1 MGVRHSIRQFVALA
15 LLFVIYSGDWVS
27 AADHQFNFFRV
38 DEIAKLRSF
47 LDNPNAE
54 LQEYINV
61 LRQTADS
68 LMQISSWSV
77 TYNRCPNPDIDPHDF
92 YSESTYWWPDPTDST
107 APYIRKDGISNP
119 SRFLAHKNDLN
130 TLTMSTLILSMSAY
144 LFEDEGYADK
154 AKENIRVWFID
165 PKTRMNPNARYAQV
179 IPNSDRKRGV
189 GILDTRRFVYL
200 LEGVQVLK
208 EAGYWD
214 DKLENGLQH
223 WFSEYLDWM
232 LESYYGIDE
241 RERGNNHSTW
251 YAVQLAAYA
260 HYTGRLDIVED
271 TWQYAQKILLEEQIE
286 SDGKMPREMQR
297 TRSLSYMIFNL
308 DAWTLLSRMAELD
321 GIGFWTLENDRGGS
335 LAKSVAFVFPY
346 LENPKKWH
354 SKQIISFQLR
364 ERLFLIFGGLALQN
378 PQIIDLYYSIM
389 STDIIVNEALLF
401 FTNMMLVAGIL

>member
-1 MGVRHSIRQFVALA
+1 MGCCRSIVLV
-15 LLFVIYSGDWVS
+15 LLFILSNETLVS
-27 AADHQFNFFRV
+27 ADEHRLNFLRAY
-38 DEIAKLRSF
+38 EIETLSSS
-47 LDNPNAE
+47 LDNPTSE
-54 LQEYINV
+54 LRAYINV

-68 LMQISSWSV
+68 LTQIRPWSV
-77 TYNRCPNPDIDPHDF
+77 TYHRCPNPDIDPHDY
-92 YSESTYWWPDPTDST
+92 YSESTYWWPDPTDPT
-107 APYIRKDGISNP
+107 APYIRKDGIHNP
-119 SRFLAHKNDLN
+119 DRFLKHKDDLN
-130 TLTMSTLILSMSAY
+130 ILCKSVLLLSVAAY
-144 LFEDEGYADK
+144 LFEEPKYAEK
-154 AKENIRVWFID
+154 AEEFVRVWFID
-165 PKTRMNPNARYAQV
+165 PKTRMNPNAKYAQV

-208 EAGYWD
+208 KAGYWD
-214 DKLENGLQH
+214 EKLEYGLQH

-271 TWQYAQKILLEEQIE
+271 TWQYARKILLEEQIE

-354 SKQIISFQLR
+354 SKQIISYQLR

-378 PQIIDLYYSIM
+378 PQMIDLYCSIM
-389 STDIIVNEALLF
+389 STDIIVNEVLLF